1 MILDLFKLD
10 GKVAIVTGSS
20 KGIGRALAKG
30 LAEAGA
36 DIAAIARTE
45 SELITLKEEIEAL
58 GRKCAYW
65 VCDMGDVSQVTK
77 MVQDVHACFGH
88 IDILV
93 NNAAVNIRQEPL
105 TVTEDIWDYQMGIN
119 IKGAYF
125 CAQEVA
131 KFMKDQGSGSIIN
144 ICSNASIVGLTNQVM
159 YCASKGALSQITKA
173 LALDLCPYG
182 IRVNAVGPGLTG
194 PTHLTEKIFTSPDML
209 ETRLT
214 RIPMHRAAKPE
225 ELQGATVYL
234 ASDASSYM
242 TGHTIYVDG
251 GWIINAL

>member
-1 MILDLFKLD
+1 
-10 GKVAIVTGSS
+10 
-20 KGIGRALAKG
+20 
-30 LAEAGA
+30 
-36 DIAAIARTE
+36 
-45 SELITLKEEIEAL
+45 
-58 GRKCAYW
+58 
-65 VCDMGDVSQVTK
+65 
-77 MVQDVHACFGH
+77 
-88 IDILV
+88 
-93 NNAAVNIRQEPL
+93 
-105 TVTEDIWDYQMGIN
+105 
-119 IKGAYF
+119 
-125 CAQEVA
+125 
-131 KFMKDQGSGSIIN
+131 
-144 ICSNASIVGLTNQVM
+144 LTNQVM